1 MMERVKKIANAVV
14 LAGPGVTIHGV
25 GVPLVLDDAHLF
37 VQLREPV
44 QLNTNFFLNSV
55 SILL

>member
-14 LAGPGVTIHGV
+14 LAGPRVTIHGV
-25 GVPLVLDDAHLF
+25 GVPLVLDDTHLF
-37 VQLREPV
+37 VRLWEPV
-44 QLNTNFFLNSV
+44 QPNTKFGLNSV